1 MLSFKKRK
9 GFQCVKLYT
18 GRHGI
23 YSNKISKI
31 EKKMRIDLLKMSNYT
46 NYQIEPS

>member
-1 MLSFKKRK
+1 MLSFKKK
-9 GFQCVKLYT
+9 EKVFSVLNFTQVDT
-18 GRHGI
+18 AF
-23 YSNKISKI
+23 NKISKI